1 VLKISVIMTTLT
13 LVIPKLAC
21 GACVETVTQAVQAL
35 DQAAQVQGDPATK
48 AVVIT
53 STAPEAQI
61 RAALTQAGYPPH

>member
-1 VLKISVIMTTLT
+1 MPPLT

-21 GACVETVTQAVQAL
+21 EACVATVTQAVQTL
-35 DQAAQVQGDPATK
+35 DQAAQVQADPATK

-61 RAALTQAGYPPH
+61 RAALTQAGYPPQ